1 MLLVTALLVGA
12 SALARVPRSALPRPP
27 RWLWV
32 GLVVAAVLSALRG
45 GQPVLQAGGLAVGF
59 GGLVSFARF
68 AAVSVLVLWAAAL
81 VGWTT
86 PIADVAPALARL
98 LRPLRLV
105 RVPVDELAVVVALC
119 VRCLPLL
126 VDEVRVLVAARRLR
140 PRLGSGDEAV
150 LRRWSQEG
158 IDLLVAGLAVAIR
171 RAGALAEAMSARGG
185 TGQIA
190 APVPGPGRLDALCC
204 TVVACVC
211 VAAVLLAV
219 A

>member
-1 MLLVTALLVGA
+1 M
-12 SALARVPRSALPRPP
+12 
-27 RWLWV
+27 
-32 GLVVAAVLSALRG
+32 
-45 GQPVLQAGGLAVGF
+45 
-59 GGLVSFARF
+59 
-68 AAVSVLVLWAAAL
+68 
-81 VGWTT
+81 
-86 PIADVAPALARL
+86 
-98 LRPLRLV
+98 